1 MANDQSVVLWKH
13 LKRFAEQFMEKV
25 NGSVYPTIKAGT
37 YGIDNEELF
46 EDTVTENSKKGV
58 QSGAVHTAV
67 QGVYT
72 DVKAGTY
79 GTDNEELFEDTITAS
94 SKKAIQSGAVYTALQ
109 GKLTTPELP
118 SVDGTYTLQCVIA
131 DGAATLSWVSA

>member
-25 NGSVYPTIKAGT
+25 NDSVYPTI
-37 YGIDNEELF
+37 
-46 EDTVTENSKKGV
+46 
-58 QSGAVHTAV
+58 
-67 QGVYT
+67 
-72 DVKAGTY
+72 KAGTY
-79 GTDNEELFEDTITAS
+79 GTDNEELFEDTVTED
-94 SKKAIQSGAVYTALQ
+94 SKKGVQSGAVYTALQ